1 MDSAC
6 LALSRIAE
14 AFSRS
19 PEHLEALCA
28 LGLVSSILQAR
39 AACDRAPGVG
49 GVMRACGGGGAG
61 LWGFAP
67 RPWPRTPDPPP
78 DPPPAHPRPAPKPHA
93 RAQMVA
99 VTPGGS
105 MASQLQ
111 VSTFYGLLKLLGQ
124 MARAS
129 PVVAQALLQV
139 REGSRGVGG
148 WLGF

>member
-67 RPWPRTPDPPP
+67 RPWPLIAPLIAPDPPP
-78 DPPPAHPRPAPKPHA
+78 PAPTPHPTPHPRTHAPPPNPMRA
-93 RAQMVA
+93 R
-99 VTPGGS
+99 
-105 MASQLQ
+105 
-111 VSTFYGLLKLLGQ
+111 
-124 MARAS
+124 RWW
-129 PVVAQALLQV
+129 
-139 REGSRGVGG
+139 R
-148 WLGF
+148 

>member
-1 MDSAC
+1 
-6 LALSRIAE
+6 
-14 AFSRS
+14 
-19 PEHLEALCA
+19 
-28 LGLVSSILQAR
+28 
-39 AACDRAPGVG
+39 
-49 GVMRACGGGGAG
+49 
-61 LWGFAP
+61 
-67 RPWPRTPDPPP
+67 
-78 DPPPAHPRPAPKPHA
+78 
-93 RAQMVA
+93 MVA